1 MVVGTCAPSMLQ
13 PSRQSTARRTGG
25 SVAVTMTARARAIV
39 AGAAV
44 AGSILLAGPESADG
58 GVVAAQAIV
67 GTAVVVEYSG
77 EVIGGVDIDA
87 AVADLGDDHVTV
99 VGESGAETDLAEAVS
114 ESRAEGLALSVVS
127 VASSLTTQQAMD
139 IAGAVQVQ
147 SGGTVLL
154 LSPDAIGSRSNTVS
168 TAADEDARTAA
179 AEGADPPAAVRAYT
193 DVATEKPFPWSILLI
208 GAIILLIAA
217 GIVGRI
223 RVRHRRKPQDAD
235 ALNDLTRGLA
245 ARLDELGPALEAL
258 EPRVEATGRED
269 IVEHFTRAA
278 HQHEEL
284 RQRLRV
290 PATSRTQIDE
300 MASELSRLDDRVQTI
315 TGQLELLAPPR
326 PPRPPTS

>member
-1 MVVGTCAPSMLQ
+1 
-13 PSRQSTARRTGG
+13 
-25 SVAVTMTARARAIV
+25 MTARARAIV
-39 AGAAV
+39 AGAA
-44 AGSILLAGPESADG
+44 ATAFLLAVPASADTG
-58 GVVAAQAIV
+58 DATSHAHAP
-67 GTAVVVEYSG
+67 AVVLMAARG

-99 VGESGAETDLAEAVS
+99 IGDSGATTGLAEAVS
-114 ESRAEGLALSVVS
+114 ESRADGLGLSVVS

-208 GAIILLIAA
+208 GAIILMIAA
-217 GIVGRI
+217 GIAGRI

-290 PATSRTQIDE
+290 PVTSRTQIDE

-315 TGQLELLAPPR
+315 TGQLDLLAPPR
-326 PPRPPTS
+326 PPTS